1 MISCRYPAD
10 IRFRR
15 VVQFTR
21 SVNRRESES
30 YSVVVKPDSYQHFDS
45 LNECPSVICCLLS
58 SITSYD
64 MAMEVYNIAVK
75 KSDRKDSSSDTCF
88 FADKK
93 KIAIIACD
101 LKEVYTQKT
110 SQTRKILK

>member
-1 MISCRYPAD
+1 
-10 IRFRR
+10 
-15 VVQFTR
+15 
-21 SVNRRESES
+21 
-30 YSVVVKPDSYQHFDS
+30 
-45 LNECPSVICCLLS
+45 
-58 SITSYD
+58 